1 MNRLASTRLNLF
13 ILNKS
18 QDNQTIKKCL
28 GFINNIQDIEKEIRQ
43 VAHDLNDEIFSENK
57 GFALLLETLFEE
69 YRNTS
74 GIKLFTE
81 IDPAFN
87 WEMTESAL
95 RMNIYRILQE
105 ALQNSYKY
113 ARAKNIFVTLTRE
126 DDSVRILVHD
136 DGTGF
141 DVKKVKKGMG
151 LKSISERART
161 LQGEFKIISGK
172 KEGTILNILL
182 PLTKK

>member
-1 MNRLASTRLNLF
+1 
-13 ILNKS
+13 
-18 QDNQTIKKCL
+18 
-28 GFINNIQDIEKEIRQ
+28 
-43 VAHDLNDEIFSENK
+43 
-57 GFALLLETLFEE
+57 
-69 YRNTS
+69 
-74 GIKLFTE
+74 
-81 IDPAFN
+81 
-87 WEMTESAL
+87 
-95 RMNIYRILQE
+95 
-105 ALQNSYKY
+105 
-113 ARAKNIFVTLTRE
+113 
-126 DDSVRILVHD
+126 VRILVHD